1 MATDAARSAAPT
13 RLKKALLIGIN
24 YTSNANKKNVLGG
37 CINDVVDVQNALL
50 KHRPGAT
57 ETEFRVLRDDA
68 PALET
73 WPSGANIIAG
83 LRWLV
88 EGLGPGDAAYL
99 HYSGHG
105 NLVRDV
111 SGDEASGFDSCI
123 YAVPFDD
130 KSKFESVTDD
140 ALRTHLVDAVPEG
153 ATVTAVFDC
162 CNSGTCLDLRYTVV
176 PVGQG
181 VVVTET
187 TRYAKSKGQVFLLSA
202 CTDTQKAAETAT
214 QAGLPCGVLTKALLA
229 ALPTPGAMKL
239 NRALGI
245 LRANIKRMGYKQ
257 TTQLS
262 CGTSAAFDAALL

>member
-1 MATDAARSAAPT
+1 MAPVTNETPGT

-37 CINDVVDVQNALL
+37 CINDVLDVQNALR
-50 KHRPGAT
+50 KHRPGA
-57 ETEFRVLRDDA
+57 TEFRVLRDDA
-68 PALET
+68 AAPET
-73 WPSGANIIAG
+73 WPSGANIAAG
-83 LRWLV
+83 LKWLV

-123 YAVPFDD
+123 YAVPFTD
-130 KSKFESVTDD
+130 KSKFECITDD
-140 ALRTHLVDAVPEG
+140 VLRTLLVDAVPEG
-153 ATVTAVFDC
+153 ATLTAVFDC

-176 PVGQG
+176 PVSDA
-181 VVVTET
+181 VRVTET
-187 TRYAKSKGQVFLLSA
+187 TRYAKSKGQVLLLSA

-214 QAGLPCGVLTKALLA
+214 HAGLPCGVLTKALLD

-239 NRALGI
+239 NRALGV
-245 LRANIKRMGYKQ
+245 LRAKIKQLGYQQ
-257 TTQLS
+257 TAQLS
-262 CGTSAAFDAALL
+262 CGRAAAFDAALL